1 MSQVKKN
8 DSVKVHYTG
17 KLASGEV
24 FDSSEG
30 REPLAFV
37 VGAGQ
42 MIPGFDNGVVGMA
55 LNEKKTIVIPAAEAY
70 GEAREDL
77 IVEVPKTNL
86 PPDLTPE
93 IGMGLVSTTPTGEQ
107 IQFVV
112 TEVKEETIIVDANHP
127 LAGKELTFEVEMVEI
142 NG

>member
-8 DSVKVHYTG
+8 DNVKVHYTG
-17 KLASGEV
+17 KLSDGQV

-30 REPLAFV
+30 REPLAFT

-42 MIPGFDNGVVGMA
+42 MIPGFDNGVIGMA

-70 GEAREDL
+70 GEERAEL
-77 IVEVPKTNL
+77 IQEVPKTNL
-86 PPDLTPE
+86 PEDLVPE
-93 IGMGLVSTTPTGEQ
+93 VGMGLVSTAPNGQQ

-112 TEVKEETIIVDANHP
+112 RAVNEDTIVVDANHP
-127 LAGKELTFEVEMVEI
+127 LAGKELTFEVEVVEI
-142 NG
+142 A